1 MLLSIVS
8 IRNKTVRNMSINII
22 YNCSYK
28 FHYGNILW
36 LQKILCIRW
45 FLKNILDVICLFPFS
60 LSLVSSYTRDV
71 YMLDKPL
78 PNTLVH
84 HNLNP
89 SNLAWL
95 DLNLRIRKE
104 KLRLDW
110 IVIYFILSTLITT
123 CNSKVMILLPLV
135 SFQLRFLKFIVVDDD
150 GFHNIAMVNCNCAN
164 GIYLD
169 DPEKAFCW
177 CIPFWLTATFV
188 GIKDDKYLVARWVLV
203 RWDLF
208 SFLFEASTN
217 F

>member
-36 LQKILCIRW
+36 LQKILCIKW

-110 IVIYFILSTLITT
+110 IVIVRGQIGTRLVINWLACGMWAAPPAWPEELWNET
-123 CNSKVMILLPLV
+123 C
-135 SFQLRFLKFIVVDDD
+135 
-150 GFHNIAMVNCNCAN
+150 H
-164 GIYLD
+164 
-169 DPEKAFCW
+169 
-177 CIPFWLTATFV
+177 
-188 GIKDDKYLVARWVLV
+188 
-203 RWDLF
+203 
-208 SFLFEASTN
+208 
-217 F
+217 